1 MKYIITESQ
10 YIKLKED
17 IFNSDDENN
26 IIGNS
31 SELTLMLADFLLRQD
46 LVDIRRMLISDDE
59 IEIFGFGEPILEYFM
74 DNSISFQVI
83 GAERDVHVN
92 VVAND
97 DIEGEYPERE
107 EAFNFIRNLA
117 EDFSFVNWYIEGD
130 RI

>member
-26 IIGNS
+26 IIGDP

-46 LVDIRRMLISDDE
+46 LVDIGRMLITDDE

>member
-26 IIGNS
+26 IIGNP

-74 DNSISFQVI
+74 NNSISFQVI

-107 EAFNFIRNLA
+107 EAFNLIRNLA

>member
-26 IIGNS
+26 IIGNP

-46 LVDIRRMLISDDE
+46 LVDIGRMLITDDE

-117 EDFSFVNWYIEGD
+117 EDFSFVNWYIEGE

>member
-1 MKYIITESQ
+1 
-10 YIKLKED
+10 
-17 IFNSDDENN
+17 
-26 IIGNS
+26 
-31 SELTLMLADFLLRQD
+31 MLADFLLRQD

>member
-26 IIGNS
+26 IIGNP

>member
-26 IIGNS
+26 IIGDP

-46 LVDIRRMLISDDE
+46 LVDIGRMLITDDE

-83 GAERDVHVN
+83 GAERDIHVN

>member
-26 IIGNS
+26 IIGNP

-117 EDFSFVNWYIEGD
+117 EEFSFVNWYIEGD

>member
-26 IIGNS
+26 IIGNP

-117 EDFSFVNWYIEGD
+117 EDFSFVNWYIEGE